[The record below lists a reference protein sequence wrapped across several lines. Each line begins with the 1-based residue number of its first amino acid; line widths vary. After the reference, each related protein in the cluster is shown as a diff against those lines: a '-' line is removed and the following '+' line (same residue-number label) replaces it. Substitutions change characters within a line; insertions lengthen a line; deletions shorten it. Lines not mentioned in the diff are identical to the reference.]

1 LPRII
6 RGVDS
11 IENGMKQINAAMNSQ
26 MQTNSMVQENVIMLK
41 SRSEDIKIA
50 TGEQKIEVYKI
61 TQSMNTITHL
71 SDTCSAGAD
80 EIASTSEMVAQ
91 TAAALK
97 SSVSYFK
104 V

>member
-1 LPRII
+1 
-6 RGVDS
+6 
-11 IENGMKQINAAMNSQ
+11 MKQINAAMNSQ

-50 TGEQKIEVYKI
+50 TGEQKIGVYKI